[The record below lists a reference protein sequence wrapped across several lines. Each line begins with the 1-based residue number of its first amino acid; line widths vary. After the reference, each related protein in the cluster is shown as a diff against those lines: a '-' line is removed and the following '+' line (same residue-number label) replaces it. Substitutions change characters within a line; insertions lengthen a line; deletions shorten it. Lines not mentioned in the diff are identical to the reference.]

1 MATKPKTVVKKKP
14 TRIVEKGK
22 MFVTA
27 TFNNTL
33 VTVTDQTGN
42 VINWGSTGTAGFTGS
57 KKSTPYA
64 ATVTIEKVLTDAKA
78 QGLKQIEVFI
88 KGPGPGRDAALRV
101 LRGSGL
107 KINLLADVTPIP
119 HNGTRPRKKKHNR

>member
-1 MATKPKTVVKKKP
+1 MATKAKPVTKKKP
-14 TRIVEKGK
+14 VRIVEKGR
-22 MFVTA
+22 MYVTA

-33 VTVTDQTGN
+33 VTITDQSGN
-42 VINWGSTGTAGFTGS
+42 VISWSSTGSSGFSGS

-64 ATVTIEKVLTDAKA
+64 ATVTIEKVLSGAKEY
-78 QGLKQIEVFI
+78 GMKQIEVFI
-88 KGPGPGRDAALRV
+88 KGPGPGRDASLRV

-107 KINLLADVTPIP
+107 KINLIADVTPIP

>member
-1 MATKPKTVVKKKP
+1 MPNEKPVVKKKI
-14 TRIVEKGK
+14 TRLVEKGR
-22 MFVTA
+22 MYVTA

-33 VTVTDQTGN
+33 VTITDQTGN
-42 VINWGSTGTAGFTGS
+42 AINWGSTGSSGFSGS

-64 ATVTIEKVLTDAKA
+64 ATVTIEKVIADAKA

-107 KINLLADVTPIP
+107 KIDLIADVTPIP